1 MGQRDPALAG
11 VGQMSTNKRDADEAL
26 AGDMAEIEYFHFLL
40 DCHSIVVSNGAETET
55 MFTGPEALKS
65 VGRQARREILDL
77 FPELADADYRPV
89 PARELAPG
97 RKARQLASRH
107 ARNGSAL
114 IEQ

>member
-1 MGQRDPALAG
+1 MAFRSSALG
-11 VGQMSTNKRDADEAL
+11 IG
-26 AGDMAEIEYFHFLL
+26 GDMAEIEYFHFLL